1 MEQLNDDLPPISSK
15 KPNVDEE
22 DRASTITIQSN
33 KSNIEEEDIS
43 ENDSTL
49 DKDISSSYIY
59 YYVLLRQK
67 YGKAGKAKK

>member
-15 KPNVDEE
+15 KTNVDEE

-33 KSNIEEEDIS
+33 KSNIEEEDVS

-67 YGKAGKAKK
+67 YSKAKK